1 MFRAIKWLNN
11 FFAEV
16 ALIRDEQA
24 FQRGVSYASSQ
35 IALYRS
41 DPDQMARLWAE
52 CDGAV
57 TPGSSF
63 DRGMSEALSRH
74 NIPHPA
80 DPRR

>member
-52 CDGAV
+52 CD
-57 TPGSSF
+57 PGGMDFSSF
-63 DRGMSEALSRH
+63 DRGMPEALSRH
-74 NIPHPA
+74 NIPHPM
-80 DPRR
+80 DPCR